1 MRSPDRGT
9 SSTRVELFALAA
21 LVMSACRLGAPSPI
35 ESTVPPVVIH
45 EPFYAPE
52 SVERL
57 GDLYGATD
65 TASTAEIFVAFA
77 EDLEEDVPLAGD
89 VVVAPILAV
98 TGTVV
103 TYDIPMSDDPRVDEW
118 VEYLTGRGRIWFE
131 RWLARSTRYVPIFW
145 RILDQ
150 YGLPKDLVFL
160 SMIES
165 GFSPR
170 AYSWA
175 HAAGAWQ
182 FMPFTGRRFGLKIGF
197 WVDERRDF
205 ERATHAAARLLSALY
220 AKFDDWFLAWAAYNA
235 GTGRMNKAIRR
246 ARTED
251 FWRLSRTWHLK
262 KETRHYVPKMLA
274 AARISKSPTA
284 YGFEEVDYLPELEWE
299 VLTVTVATDLKTLAA
314 ACGEVQLERMQML
327 NPELRCDVTP
337 PGRRYPA
344 RVPRGAAKTCEAGL
358 AALGPSRMTYRHH
371 EVQRKDSLE
380 TIAAAYHTT
389 TEAISTFNGMNEFGV
404 QAFDEIVVPVPIA
417 MNDVV
422 PIREP
427 PDRRYR
433 PSKYGP
439 EGAQVITH
447 VVRRGESLWRI
458 ARRYRVSLKKLR
470 LWNGLWRSSR
480 LRIGQKLKIYR
491 GGGGAP
497 SGPKRRRRRL

>member
-1 MRSPDRGT
+1 M
-9 SSTRVELFALAA
+9 
-21 LVMSACRLGAPSPI
+21 
-35 ESTVPPVVIH
+35 VP

-52 SVERL
+52 RLERV
-57 GDLYGATD
+57 GDLYGAID
-65 TASTAEIFVAFA
+65 TSSVAEIFVAVEAA
-77 EDLEEDVPLAGD
+77 EEEEVLAGD
-89 VVVAPILAV
+89 VFVSPILAV
-98 TGTVV
+98 TGTV

-118 VEYLTGRGRIWFE
+118 VEYLTGRGRVWFE

-145 RILDQ
+145 RILEQ

-165 GFSPR
+165 GFSPK

-182 FMPFTGRRFGLKIGF
+182 FMPFTGRRYGLRIGF

-205 ERATHAAARLLSALY
+205 ERATHAAARLLTALY
-220 AKFDDWFLAWAAYNA
+220 TQFDDWYLAWAAYNA
-235 GTGRMNKAIRR
+235 GTGRMRKAIRR

-274 AARISKSPTA
+274 AARISKSPGQ
-284 YGFEEVDYLPELEWE
+284 YGFEDVEYLPELEWE
-299 VLTVTVATDLKTLAA
+299 VLTVTVATDLETLAKT
-314 ACGEVQLERMQML
+314 CGDVQLERMQML

-337 PGRRYPA
+337 PGRRYHA
-344 RVPRGAAKTCEAGL
+344 RVPRGSAKTCLEGL
-358 AALGPSRMTYRHH
+358 EALGERRMTYRHH
-371 EVQRKDSLE
+371 EVQRRDTLE
-380 TIAAAYHTT
+380 SIAKQYHTT
-389 TEAISTFNGMNEFGV
+389 ADAIATFNGMDEAGV
-404 QAFDEIVVPVPIA
+404 LAFDEIVVPIPIA
-417 MNDVV
+417 MNELV
-422 PIREP
+422 PIEEP
-427 PDRRYR
+427 PDRQYR

-447 VVRRGESLWRI
+447 VVGRGESLWRI

-480 LRIGQKLKIYR
+480 LRIGQRLKIYR
-491 GGGGAP
+491 GGGGSP
-497 SGPKRRRRRL
+497 SGPKRRRRL